1 HANAARNT
9 GEDAPSDDAS
19 ERGELMDSLSIFTVY
34 ENPRDYPGR
43 IVVGLF
49 DVSVGGTLAD
59 PEPLAIVDTLDEARA
74 AIKRVYPGAAW
85 VQRNPSDDDPIV
97 EGWL

>member
-1 HANAARNT
+1 
-9 GEDAPSDDAS
+9 
-19 ERGELMDSLSIFTVY
+19 MDSLSIFTVY

-43 IVVGLF
+43 IVVRRF
-49 DVSVGGTLAD
+49 DVSAGGAVAD

-74 AIKRVYPGAAW
+74 AIKRVHPGAAW

-97 EGWL
+97 ECWL